1 MSHYSILETKLGND
15 KLWNPEFWYE
25 HKDIIVIKQK
35 DMKIMKIKLE
45 MGHNRISKV
54 GIAILKR

>member
-1 MSHYSILETKLGND
+1 M
-15 KLWNPEFWYE
+15 
-25 HKDIIVIKQK
+25 VIKQK

-54 GIAILKR
+54 GTAILKS